1 MKSLFLSVLLATSI
15 GYASELTNED
25 EEIVKDLE
33 FFSNLELLE
42 DEVSLEELEEM
53 EALVTEEKKGEQS

>member
-1 MKSLFLSVLLATSI
+1 LKSLFLSVLLATSI